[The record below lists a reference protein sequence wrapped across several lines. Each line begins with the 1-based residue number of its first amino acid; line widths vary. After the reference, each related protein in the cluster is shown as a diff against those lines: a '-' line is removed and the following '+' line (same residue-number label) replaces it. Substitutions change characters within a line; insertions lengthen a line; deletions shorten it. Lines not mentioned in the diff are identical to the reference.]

1 MTSKVT
7 YLGDLRTSSI
17 HLQSGSEI
25 ISDAPLDNNG
35 KGEAFSPTDTVA
47 NALASCMM
55 TVMGIK
61 ARDLNV
67 DFVGSTASVT
77 KIMQAEPRRIGAV
90 EIVFDMKGVTDE
102 KTKTIIITEQENVT
116 SSENCIYENA
126 IFNFNLVNQIAAI
139 AYKQGIQSILIEG
152 EGVLIAKDDTH
163 DFADKVSVLLSD
175 ATKRQ
180 MIGERGRQYA
190 QEKWGAGVLAKKVAK
205 FYKSTINQKSSLTR
219 YMETRIGNAKGTT

>member
-7 YLGDLRTSSI
+7 YLRDLRTSSI

-77 KIMQAEPRRIGAV
+77 KIMQAEPRRISAI
-90 EIVFDMKGVTDE
+90 EIVFDMKCVTDE
-102 KTKTIIITEQENVT
+102 KTKTILERTAMTCPVFLSLNP
-116 SSENCIYENA
+116 A
-126 IFNFNLVNQIAAI
+126 IEKQISFNW
-139 AYKQGIQSILIEG
+139 K
-152 EGVLIAKDDTH
+152 
-163 DFADKVSVLLSD
+163 
-175 ATKRQ
+175 
-180 MIGERGRQYA
+180 
-190 QEKWGAGVLAKKVAK
+190 
-205 FYKSTINQKSSLTR
+205 
-219 YMETRIGNAKGTT
+219 